1 MLSRP
6 GICAGGMTCGR
17 CRVNAIRIVLV
28 VVDAVVGLTAIGGG
42 IALAAGLEGER
53 YPVEWLTGTPF
64 SSYLIPGLILSVA
77 VGGSAAAAAVLIVTT
92 PEVGGVG
99 LGAGRGDLDGADR
112 RGDPAAHTARYLDR
126 GRVFRS
132 RAGDG
137 VAGADPSGGV
147 ARRRRLS
154 GRRGCAWRGTTAS
167 CRVPFRAA
175 TVSPEATWE
184 PEARGASAR

>member
-1 MLSRP
+1 
-6 GICAGGMTCGR
+6 MTCGR

-77 VGGSAAAAAVLIVTT
+77 
-92 PEVGGVG
+92 VGGVG